1 MQTPTHLESGLTFGM
16 LGRTGFQ
23 TLLKEF
29 PTSLQFGT
37 TLVHGERGSRGT
49 GTGERGHRRSD
60 GERGH
65 RRGDGEE
72 GAQEER
78 WGRGGTGGVM
88 GERGHRRGD
97 GGEGEQG
104 HRRNDGGG
112 GH

>member
-49 GTGERGHRRSD
+49 GEAM

-78 WGRGGTGGVM
+78 WGRGSTGGAM

-104 HRRNDGGG
+104 HRRNDGGE

>member
-16 LGRTGFQ
+16 LERTGFK

-29 PTSLQFGT
+29 PTSPS
-37 TLVHGERGSRGT
+37 LVPPWCMGRGGAGGT
-49 GTGERGHRRSD
+49 GGAM

-72 GAQEER
+72 GAQEGR
-78 WGRGGTGGVM
+78 WGRGGTGEAM

>member
-49 GTGERGHRRSD
+49 G
-60 GERGH
+60 
-65 RRGDGEE
+65 
-72 GAQEER
+72 
-78 WGRGGTGGVM
+78 GVM
-88 GERGHRRGD
+88 EERGHRRGD
-97 GGEGEQG
+97 GGEGERG
-104 HRRNDGGG
+104 HRRSDGGG

>member
-1 MQTPTHLESGLTFGM
+1 M
-16 LGRTGFQ
+16 
-23 TLLKEF
+23 
-29 PTSLQFGT
+29 
-37 TLVHGERGSRGT
+37 
-49 GTGERGHRRSD
+49 

-78 WGRGGTGGVM
+78 WGRGSTGGAM

>member
-1 MQTPTHLESGLTFGM
+1 MQTLTHLESGLTFGM

-49 GTGERGHRRSD
+49 G
-60 GERGH
+60 
-65 RRGDGEE
+65 
-72 GAQEER
+72 
-78 WGRGGTGGVM
+78 M

-97 GGEGEQG
+97 GGEG
-104 HRRNDGGG
+104 HRSSDGGEG
-112 GH
+112 AQEG

>member
-1 MQTPTHLESGLTFGM
+1 MQTLTHLESGLTFGM

-49 GTGERGHRRSD
+49 G
-60 GERGH
+60 
-65 RRGDGEE
+65 
-72 GAQEER
+72 
-78 WGRGGTGGVM
+78 M

-97 GGEGEQG
+97 GGEG
-104 HRRNDGGG
+104 HRSSNGGEG
-112 GH
+112 AQEG